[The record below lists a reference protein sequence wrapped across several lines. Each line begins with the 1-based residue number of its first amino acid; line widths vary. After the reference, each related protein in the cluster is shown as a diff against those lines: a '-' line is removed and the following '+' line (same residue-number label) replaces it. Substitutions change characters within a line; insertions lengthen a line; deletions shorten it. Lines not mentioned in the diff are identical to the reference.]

1 MAKVDIT
8 GLLTGLAG
16 TPDLER
22 EGIKRASA
30 IQGQGVGSN
39 LARSL
44 ALQAPQREQMMRQG
58 AGGLFGVDT
67 RTAGQ
72 QVQEQLGQLDIT
84 TPAGQQQAV
93 QLVAKI
99 DPTRALALQTQ
110 FAEQARSSGLEERA
124 IAADELRAAAS
135 AATAATSGGE
145 AIGKLNAQFYL
156 PDSIATFNEN
166 LRATGLKDYSLL
178 ERVDPVKEAYQV
190 GVITDIRASNKKR
203 SEAFSSAAGLRGKLD
218 IMKEI
223 LDSGLQ
229 TGALAGLSKTAKGFA
244 QSLFPNTPIDGLAE
258 AEVFT
263 ALSNQ
268 LALLIRNPESGM
280 GLPGATSNADLIF
293 LKDSVPGLQK
303 SPKGN
308 LMLIEVYRK
317 TYDFQKN
324 MVQEQARLI
333 SENGGV
339 PPLDMDARMV
349 EFVNAQDILGG
360 ELRNKLKEGGGE
372 SYNEA
377 RHEEE
382 VAAALAARAA
392 SNATGT
398 AKRTGKRT
406 IQTK

>member
-16 TPDLER
+16 TDLEQ

-30 IQGQGVGSN
+30 IQGKGLGSN

-72 QVQEQLGQLDIT
+72 QIQEQLGQLDVT

-93 QLVAKI
+93 KLVAQI

-110 FAEQARSSGLEERA
+110 FSEANRTASLDERA

-156 PDSIATFNEN
+156 PDSIAAFNEN
-166 LRATGLKDYSLL
+166 LRVTGLKDYSLL
-178 ERVDPVKEAYQV
+178 ERVDPVKEAYQK
-190 GVITDIRASNKKR
+190 GVITDIRAANKKR
-203 SEAFSSAAGLRGKLD
+203 SEAFSSAANLRGKLD
-218 IMKEI
+218 TMKEL

-229 TGALAGLSKTAKGFA
+229 TGALATVSKNAKALA
-244 QSLFPNTPIDGLAE
+244 QSLFPNTPMDGLAE

-268 LALLIRNPESGM
+268 LAAIVRNPESGM
-280 GLPGATSNADLIF
+280 GLPGATSNADLVF
-293 LKDSVPGLQK
+293 LKESVPGLQK
-303 SPKGN
+303 SKEGN

-317 TYDFQKN
+317 TYDFQKS

-339 PPLDMDARMV
+339 PPLDMEARMV
-349 EFVNAQDILGG
+349 EFVNAKDILGQ
-360 ELRNKLKEGGGE
+360 ELRDKLKKGGGE
-372 SYNEA
+372 SYDKK
-377 RHEEE
+377 RL
-382 VAAALAARAA
+382 AAAKAAAKAAREA
-392 SNATGT
+392 SNNAAT

>member
-22 EGIKRASA
+22 EGITRASA
-30 IQGQGVGSN
+30 IQGQGAGSN
-39 LARSL
+39 LARGQ
-44 ALQAPQREQMMRQG
+44 ALRAPQREQMMRQG

-72 QVQEQLGQLDIT
+72 QVQEQLGQLDT
-84 TPAGQQQAV
+84 STPEGQKQAV
-93 QLVAKI
+93 QLIAQV

-110 FAEQARSSGLEERA
+110 FAEQTRSSGLEERA

-156 PDSIATFNEN
+156 PDSIAAFNEN
-166 LRATGLKDYSLL
+166 LRVTGLKDYSLL

-303 SPKGN
+303 SPEGN

-317 TYDFQKN
+317 TYDFQKS

-339 PPLDMDARMV
+339 PPLDMEARMV
-349 EFVNAQDILGG
+349 EFVNVQDILGD
-360 ELRNKLKEGGGE
+360 ELRDRLQAGGGQ

-382 VAAALAARAA
+382 LAAALAARAA
-392 SNATGT
+392 STTAGT
-398 AKRTGKRT
+398 VKRTGKRT

>member
-22 EGIKRASA
+22 EGLKRASA
-30 IQGQGVGSN
+30 IQGGGLGSN

-72 QVQEQLGQLDIT
+72 QIEEQLGQLDIT

-99 DPTRALALQTQ
+99 DPARALALQTQ

-156 PDSIATFNEN
+156 PDSIAAFNEN

-178 ERVDPVKEAYQV
+178 ERVDPVKQEYEI

-218 IMKEI
+218 IMKEL

-229 TGALAGLSKTAKGFA
+229 TGALAGVSKTAKGLA

-268 LALLIRNPESGM
+268 LALLVRNPESGM

-293 LKDSVPGLQK
+293 LKQSVPGLQK
-303 SPKGN
+303 SPEGN

-339 PPLDMDARMV
+339 PPLDMEARMV
-349 EFVNAQDILGG
+349 EFVNAQDILGDP
-360 ELRNKLKEGGGE
+360 LRARLQAGGGE
-372 SYNEA
+372 SYDKKRLAEDK
-377 RHEEE
+377 
-382 VAAALAARAA
+382 AAAKAARQA
-392 SNATGT
+392 SNIAAA

>member
-16 TPDLER
+16 TDLEQ

-30 IQGQGVGSN
+30 VQGKGLGSN

-72 QVQEQLGQLDIT
+72 QVQEQLGQLDVT
-84 TPAGQQQAV
+84 TPEGQQQAV
-93 QLVAKI
+93 KLVAQI

-135 AATAATSGGE
+135 AATAATSGGA

-156 PDSIATFNEN
+156 PDSIAAFNEN
-166 LRATGLKDYSLL
+166 LRVTGLKDYSLL

-218 IMKEI
+218 TMKEI

-303 SPKGN
+303 SSEGN

-317 TYDFQKN
+317 TYDFQKS

-339 PPLDMDARMV
+339 PPLDMEARMV
-349 EFVNAQDILGG
+349 EFVNAQDILGD
-360 ELRNKLKEGGGE
+360 ELRDRLKEGGGE
-372 SYNEA
+372 SYDKK
-377 RHEEE
+377 RL
-382 VAAALAARAA
+382 AAAKAAAKAAREAA
-392 SNATGT
+392 NSSAI

-406 IQTK
+406 IQSK

>member
-67 RTAGQ
+67 RTAGAK
-72 QVQEQLGQLDIT
+72 VKEQLGQLDIT

-99 DPTRALALQTQ
+99 DPARALALQTQ
-110 FAEQARSSGLEERA
+110 FGEQARSSGLEERA

-135 AATAATSGGE
+135 AATAAASGGE

-156 PDSIATFNEN
+156 PDSIAAFNEN

-268 LALLIRNPESGM
+268 LALLVRNPESGM

-293 LKDSVPGLQK
+293 LKESVPGLQK
-303 SPKGN
+303 SPEGN
-308 LMLIEVYRK
+308 LMLIDVYRK

-349 EFVNAQDILGG
+349 EFVNAQDILGD
-360 ELRNKLKEGGGE
+360 ELRGRLQEGGGE

-377 RHEEE
+377 RHEKEL
-382 VAAALAARAA
+382 ADALAARAA
-392 SNATGT
+392 SNTTGT